1 MSQNYVVSPGV
12 ILKEYLS
19 SRNITQK
26 QLAQETGKT
35 EKQISNLVNGKIKI
49 SEDLA
54 LKFEKIFEDVKAEF
68 WMDLENSYR
77 LYLLRYKEKKFL
89 NLSILS
95 KQYSFKAIF
104 SGLNLSLEEQAS
116 RMLKILEVNSFDEV
130 KTKIAGLN
138 YCFMEDDGEKEAIY
152 LWLKLCEEEIEIQN
166 NLEKMP
172 KFSESQFNES
182 IPSFKDLI
190 FTQDF
195 EIACKNLRRFLNEL
209 GVALVILEA
218 VPNSKIRGSTSRNN
232 NNPVIFL
239 STRFKSLDSF
249 YFALLHEI
257 FHIKKGDTF
266 SISPENED
274 ELEINS
280 VTRDYFIDKDAYQK
294 FIDDHPTQELIKE
307 EDIIVF
313 SKQQKVVP
321 DILIGFLEHDKI
333 IDYQKFNYLKEKI
346 GGVKNVR
353 TSFKKST
360 I

>member
-1 MSQNYVVSPGV
+1 MSQNFVVSPGV

-54 LKFEKIFEDVKAEF
+54 LKLEKIFEDVKAEF

-77 LYLLRYKEKKFL
+77 LYLLRNKEGKFS
-89 NLSILS
+89 NLSIVS
-95 KQYSFKAIF
+95 KQYSFKTIF

-138 YCFMEDDGEKEAIY
+138 YCFMEDGGEKESIY

-172 KFSESQFNES
+172 KFNESQFNES
-182 IPSFKDLI
+182 IPNFKDLI
-190 FTQDF
+190 LTQDF

-218 VPNSKIRGSTSRNN
+218 IPNSKIRGATSRNN

-239 STRFKSLDSF
+239 STRFKSLGSF

-280 VTRDYFIDKDAYQK
+280 VTRDYFIEKDAYQK
-294 FIDDHPTQELIKE
+294 FIDGHPTQELIQE
-307 EDIIVF
+307 GDIIVF

-321 DILIGFLEHDKI
+321 EVFIGFLEHDKI
-333 IDYQKFNYLKEKI
+333 IDYQKFNYLKGKI

-353 TSFKKST
+353 TSFKKSA